1 MFASFKNESFL
12 RPIFMFLSL
21 TFVGANPWRI
31 MLKLVVE
38 HVQCLFHD
46 HEATWGDDVD
56 SAADS
61 GIIELSN

>member
-1 MFASFKNESFL
+1 
-12 RPIFMFLSL
+12 MFLSL

-38 HVQCLFHD
+38 RVQCLFHD